1 MTFKMPAYNVSV
13 ECAFAFKQYTVS
25 FETNG
30 ASPLPAAI
38 EHVDHGTTIAKST
51 EVSVL
56 AGKSFKYWSQDG
68 SAEFDFEHTAITSD
82 ITLKAV
88 WENKKVEQKKDVT
101 AVESPLLADSFL
113 RSNPFAGVLELVNV
127 EHARLVEVYILTG
140 QLLVSQKMNGEREL
154 HLDAASWPTG
164 VYIVKLLD
172 ATGQQQVL
180 KAMKQ

>member
-1 MTFKMPAYNVSV
+1 M
-13 ECAFAFKQYTVS
+13 
-25 FETNG
+25 
-30 ASPLPAAI
+30 PAAI
-38 EHVDHGTTIAKST
+38 EHVDHGTTIAKPT

-127 EHARLVEVYILTG
+127 KHARLVEVYSLTG

-164 VYIVKLLD
+164 AYIVRLLD